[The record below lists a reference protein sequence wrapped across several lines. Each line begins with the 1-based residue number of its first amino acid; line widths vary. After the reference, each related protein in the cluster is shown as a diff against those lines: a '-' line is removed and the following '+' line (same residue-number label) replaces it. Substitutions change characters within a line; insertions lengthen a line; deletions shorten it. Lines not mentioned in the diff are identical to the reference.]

1 MSEQHH
7 KKSAGI
13 WLDTSKAMIIAQDE
27 TGTGEY
33 SIHNSIKGRTK
44 HSGGSEH
51 TMNNAKQSE
60 DLKFFKSL
68 AALLLP
74 FDEILIFGPG
84 QSQEQLQRHL
94 QLHVQFN
101 NKKMT
106 TDSSGQL
113 TDNQAIATVRDFFK
127 SAS

>member
-1 MSEQHH
+1 MSEHHH
-7 KKSAGI
+7 KKLAGI
-13 WLDTSKAMIIAQDE
+13 WLDSTKAMIIAQDE
-27 TGTGEY
+27 KESGSY
-33 SIHNSIKGRTK
+33 SIHDTIKGREK

-60 DLKFFKSL
+60 DLKYFKSL

-74 FDEILIFGPG
+74 YDEILIFGPG
-84 QSQEQLQRHL
+84 QSHEQLQHHL
-94 QLHVQFN
+94 QTQVQFN

-106 TDSSGQL
+106 IDSSGQL